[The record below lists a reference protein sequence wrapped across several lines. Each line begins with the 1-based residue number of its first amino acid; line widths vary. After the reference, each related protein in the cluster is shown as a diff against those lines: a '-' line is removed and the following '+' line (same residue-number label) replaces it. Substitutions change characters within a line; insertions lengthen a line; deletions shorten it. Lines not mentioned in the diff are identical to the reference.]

1 MAERNNMDLWD
12 DYDPWEAYN
21 QARAAAPAP
30 VPVQS
35 PAPEL
40 VKELVPEPEEAP
52 KETPEEVPETVPVVT
67 PVEVPEDKPE
77 EEPTEKPEAP
87 EEVSEGPEETSEE
100 PKEKPEDAPVRRSQE
115 KKPTEKP
122 DKAEK
127 VRRGKRRWRIFLLV
141 YSVLFLAAGA
151 VGCYVLYRYTGS
163 YEASLPEH
171 VMDELMAETT
181 EDEWY
186 EYVKDG
192 ADIPVSVFE
201 DGDALFQSYYDAAVR
216 GKPLSYWKD
225 LEHYTDMAPVYKV
238 RGGGL
243 DLCLVYLAPKGQD
256 AAGFGRQLW
265 QIDKVESVFSLGR
278 LESVAVE
285 IDAPKDAE
293 VCLNG
298 VPMDSTYIAEEV
310 PAADMTE
317 LESRFTQPPT
327 YVRYRV
333 GAMYGD
339 IVVTDAQLRVLD
351 PETEEDGLV
360 RYVLHEPKD
369 YSVTVRAPSTVTVAV
384 NGAELAPDE
393 AFGSEEGILA
403 GLGDYTGGAGYQKLT
418 YTVLDLRQPPE
429 VTATGPDGQAL
440 TPLVNEKGEILFFPP
455 QDDALAAEV
464 EGRVQEFFNR
474 YMDYSSQAFDYG
486 RQNALLSCILQGTG
500 LYSYVQNSRDAMIW
514 ASATQVS
521 YDELTF
527 ADFARVGDNCF
538 TCTIRYKADFAAQ
551 SWYQQYN
558 YDMQNAYEVAFVRSG
573 DNWYAAAMSVVA
585 G

>member
-1 MAERNNMDLWD
+1 MADEKHNDLWD

-21 QARAAAPAP
+21 NQAKQAPAAAP
-30 VPVQS
+30 VRKQ
-35 PAPEL
+35 PEP
-40 VKELVPEPEEAP
+40 VKEPMQEP
-52 KETPEEVPETVPVVT
+52 V
-67 PVEVPEDKPE
+67 
-77 EEPTEKPEAP
+77 EEPTEEPAEIPVKRRRVQDKAAKTSEEAP
-87 EEVSEGPEETSEE
+87 TEEPEETSV
-100 PKEKPEDAPVRRSQE
+100 KRSRVQ
-115 KKPTEKP
+115 

-141 YSVLFLAAGA
+141 YSVLFLIAGA
-151 VGCYVLYRYTGS
+151 VGCYVLYRYTGA

-171 VMDELMAETT
+171 VMDEFMATT
-181 EDEWY
+181 TGEQWY
-186 EYVKDG
+186 DYVHDG
-192 ADIPVSVFE
+192 ADFTVSEFE
-201 DGDALFQSYYDAAVR
+201 DGEELYLSYYNAAIA
-216 GKPLSYWKD
+216 GKSLSYWKD

-243 DLCLVYLAPKGQD
+243 DLCLVYLTPKGQD

-265 QIDKVESVFSLGR
+265 QVDHVQSLLSVKG

-298 VPMDSTYIAEEV
+298 VPLDSSYIAEEV

-317 LESRFTQPPT
+317 LESRFTQPPS

-339 IVVTDAQLRVLD
+339 IVVTDSQLRVLD
-351 PETEEDGLV
+351 PEAEENGLV
-360 RYVLHEPKD
+360 RYVLHESKD
-369 YSVTVRAPSTVTVAV
+369 YAVTVRAPSTVTVAV
-384 NGAELAPDE
+384 NGAALGDGEVTATED
-393 AFGSEEGILA
+393 GILA
-403 GLGDYTGGAGYQKLT
+403 GLGDYTGGAGYQTLT

-429 VTATGPDGQAL
+429 VTATGPEGQAL
-440 TPLVNEKGEILFFPP
+440 TPLVNEKGELIFFPA

-464 EGRVQEFFNR
+464 EGRVQEFFDR
-474 YMDYSSQAFDYG
+474 YMNYSSQAFSYD
-486 RQNALLSCILQGTG
+486 RQNALLSCILQGTE

-527 ADFARVGDNCF
+527 GDFARVGDNCF